1 MKEGKRNF
9 KTIILSSCIILF
21 NLIVFTSL
29 RTNAQNMSQQRIPR
43 IVSPEIA
50 TDNSV
55 TFNIYAPDANSVVLN
70 GSWMGVGEN
79 KEMIKGYRGVWSVT
93 INPLEPSMYNYNLI
107 LDSVNIID
115 PANPIIIRDVNRY
128 SNTLIIPGKGSEL
141 FEVKNVPHG
150 SVSKVWFDSPS
161 LGLIRRMCVYTP
173 PGYEDSKGKYPV
185 LYLLHG
191 GGGDE
196 DAWTTLGRANYILDN
211 LIAQGKAIPM
221 IVVMPN
227 GNANQTAAMT
237 DMPFQA
243 ESSRTQEPMDIQNEQ
258 AVIDGTKLYPNSLV
272 KDIIPYIEKHYRVTA
287 NCENRAIAG
296 LSMGGGQSFN
306 IGLLNTD
313 KFAWLGMFSSGIYG
327 GTSGAVF
334 DAEKQIPGLLSN
346 SSFYNKNLKL
356 FYISVGE
363 QDPRYGPTQL
373 AVSTFKK
380 NNLNVFYT
388 SFPGAHEWSVWRLS
402 LGDFLPR
409 LFR

>member
-21 NLIVFTSL
+21 NLIVFTGL

-296 LSMGGGQSFN
+296 LSMGCLQTQITYITYPELFRYVGCFSLGIHFN
-306 IGLLNTD
+306 NQFAAISNKILIPAYDKKLTTLN
-313 KFAWLGMFSSGIYG
+313 
-327 GTSGAVF
+327 
-334 DAEKQIPGLLSN
+334 N
-346 SSFYNKNLKL
+346 NL
-356 FYISVGE
+356 FYIGCGTEDFCYEGV
-363 QDPRYGPTQL
+363 QTLR
-373 AVSTFKK
+373 KK
-380 NNLNVFYT
+380 LDEHKFEYFYNET
-388 SFPGAHEWSVWRLS
+388 GGGHTWSNWREYLS
-402 LGDFLPR
+402 DFAQR
-409 LFR
+409 LFK